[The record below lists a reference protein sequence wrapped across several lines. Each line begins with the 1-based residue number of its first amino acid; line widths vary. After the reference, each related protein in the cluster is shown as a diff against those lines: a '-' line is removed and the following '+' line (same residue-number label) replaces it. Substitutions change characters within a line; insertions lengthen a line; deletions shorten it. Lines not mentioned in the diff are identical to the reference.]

1 MKISRREDIVVI
13 EDGAGARYGLGVFV
27 PALLVGI
34 FFLIIWPQAE
44 GHMRYDLGALM
55 FVVTALALALL
66 RAPRRSEFD
75 VRRRELRLSIGWPPL
90 FGQRKTIPFSSIKE
104 ANVLNPV
111 RFGDDLGYARPTLV
125 RLSGE
130 RIFLSTY
137 NRSPRRCRRIVDQ
150 VQQLLGLIGDNG
162 AT

>member
-1 MKISRREDIVVI
+1 MKISRRGNIVVI
-13 EDGAGARYGLGVFV
+13 DDGASARYGLGVFV

-55 FVVTALALALL
+55 FVVTTLALALL
-66 RAPRRSEFD
+66 RAPRTSKFD
-75 VRRRELRLSIGWPPL
+75 LRRRELRLSIGWPPL

-104 ANVLNPV
+104 AKVWNPV
-111 RFGDDLGYARPTLV
+111 RFGDDLGYARPALI
-125 RLSGE
+125 LFSGGE
-130 RIFLSTY
+130 IVLSTY
-137 NRSPRRCRRIVDQ
+137 NRSPRRCREIVDE
-150 VQQLLGLIGDNG
+150 VRQLLGPIGDNA